1 MISNSNFTSGN
12 LIEVV
17 IAIPSFNETSAL
29 PTLIQKLTPLL
40 TFSDAILVLDDS
52 LLEIHNEI
60 RLSINEAMKNSTC
73 NLLYSHQNGKSGRG
87 AAVRRGMMISRE
99 QFPRLR
105 YFIECDADGSHQVDD
120 IIKIKNLQIN
130 CDLLIGSRYL
140 KQSQIIGWP
149 ITRRIFSKI
158 LNNIIPFLL
167 NIPIKDI
174 TNGLRRYTPE
184 AIDQI
189 LSKEPVNKG
198 FTYLSEQA
206 YLISQKELTIA
217 ETPITF
223 IERVSGNST
232 VTWKEIVDSLK
243 GILKLALLKN
253 KQN

>member
-60 RLSINEAMKNSTC
+60 RLSINKAMKNSTC

>member
-60 RLSINEAMKNSTC
+60 RSSINEVTKNSTC

-189 LSKEPVNKG
+189 LSTEPVNKG